1 MIFNIATAII
11 VALLAGVCGYIAAS
25 TVLSYAA
32 EGPSPRVLDTFVKLC
47 TSLALVVVLVA
58 TTIAASGI
66 GTTENETIRVISD
79 VIGIIAM
86 SGALTFDVCTAHVL
100 NTNKL
105 HRLESLFDPDTPT
118 IEPAPWLRAATRAGA
133 VVAFAGTVLAVLL

>member
-11 VALLAGVCGYIAAS
+11 VALLAGVVGNVAAS
-25 TVLSYAA
+25 TVLAYAS
-32 EGPSPRVLDTFVKLC
+32 EGPSPHVLDKFVKLC

-58 TTIAASGI
+58 TSVAASET
-66 GTTENETIRVISD
+66 GTTENETITVIAD
-79 VIGIIAM
+79 VLGIIAM
-86 SGALTFDVCTAHVL
+86 IGVLAFDMCTAHVL

-105 HRLESLFDPDTPT
+105 HRLESLFDPNTPA
-118 IEPAPWLRAATRAGA
+118 IEPAPWLRAATRSGA